1 MRKLKILVIDDETLV
16 LDSLKIWLSKKG
28 YEVQTFIEP
37 TVCSIYEKKTDD
49 CSKENRCADIILTD
63 YKMPIMN
70 GIELLQYQ
78 SQRGCTLDIRNKA
91 VITGYLDNEIQKVIE
106 DMGCSFFEK
115 PLELS
120 LISDWINERAKHIDL
135 SQPLGSL

>member
-1 MRKLKILVIDDETLV
+1 MRKLKILIIDDEPMV
-16 LDSLKIWLSKKG
+16 LDSLNIWLSKRG

-49 CSKENRCADIILTD
+49 CSKENRCADIIITD
-63 YKMPIMN
+63 YKMPRMN

-78 SQRGCTLDIRNKA
+78 SQRGCTLDIRNKV
-91 VITGYLDNEIQKVIE
+91 VITGYMDDEIKKVIE

-120 LISDWINERAKHIDL
+120 LILDWINECEKHIDL
-135 SQPLGSL
+135 SLPLGGL